1 MAIEILMP
9 ALSPTMKE
17 GNLAKW
23 LKKEGD
29 SVESGDVI
37 AEIETD
43 KAIMEVEAVDDGII
57 VKIVVDEGAKN
68 VKVNELIA
76 IIAEDGEDKDAAIAE
91 IESKKPKIQ
100 EPKKKDEVVEQ
111 KESINKKSANITV
124 EESSNNKRIFASPL
138 AKRIATQENIDIAQV
153 EGSGPRGRIVKYD
166 IESFISQ
173 GNPSSITQ
181 SYSSQADKEI
191 SISSMRQIIAER
203 LVESK
208 QQVPHFYLD
217 IECVVD
223 KLLDCRKD
231 INSSTKLDKNG
242 KPEFKISINDMLIK
256 ASALALVKNPKVNSA
271 WFGDKIIQFGSID
284 ISVAVAIEDGLMTP
298 IIKNANMKNLIQI
311 SNEVKELVKKAQSQR
326 LKPEEY
332 QGGSFSISNLGMYSI
347 KSFYAII
354 NPPQSCILSIGNTKE
369 SPMFDKNGSIVKKQ
383 VMNISLSCDHRVVDG
398 ATAAIF
404 LNTLK
409 RINRKSVINDLLLN
423 YIKRRVNSV
432 R

>member
-29 SVESGDVI
+29 SVESGEVI

-43 KAIMEVEAVDDGII
+43 KAIMEVEAIDDGILA
-57 VKIVVDEGAKN
+57 KIVVSEGTKN
-68 VKVNELIA
+68 VKVNDLIA
-76 IIAEDGEDKDAAIAE
+76 IIAEEREDKDAAIAE
-91 IESKKPKIQ
+91 IESKKPQTPEPQKQ
-100 EPKKKDEVVEQ
+100 EEL
-111 KESINKKSANITV
+111 KEEPTKEKSEDIAL
-124 EESSNNKRIFASPL
+124 EKSSNGKRIFASPL
-138 AKRIATQENIDIAQV
+138 ARRIAAQEKIDISKI

-166 IESFISQ
+166 IESFLSQVNSSNISQ
-173 GNPSSITQ
+173 TYVP
-181 SYSSQADKEI
+181 QADKEVPI
-191 SISSMRQIIAER
+191 SGMRQVIADR

-208 QQVPHFYLD
+208 QQIPHFYLD

-223 KLLDCRKD
+223 KFLDFRED
-231 INSSTKLDKNG
+231 INSSAPLDENG

-256 ASALALVKNPKVNSA
+256 ASALALNKNSKVNSA
-271 WFGDKIIQFGSID
+271 WFGDKIIQFGGVD

-298 IIKNANMKNLIQI
+298 IVKNADRKNMIQI
-311 SNEVKELVKKAQSQR
+311 STEVKELVKKAQSQR

-332 QGGSFSISNLGMYSI
+332 QGGGFSISNLGMYSI

-354 NPPQSCILSIGNTKE
+354 NPPQSCILSVGNTRE
-369 SPMFDKNGSIVKKQ
+369 VPMFDKSGNVVKRQ

-409 RINRKSVINDLLLN
+409 EFIENPSLMIC
-423 YIKRRVNSV
+423 Y
-432 R
+432 

>member
-29 SVESGDVI
+29 SVESGEVI

-43 KAIMEVEAVDDGII
+43 KAIMEVEAIDDGILA
-57 VKIVVDEGAKN
+57 KIVVSEGTKN
-68 VKVNELIA
+68 VKVNDLIA
-76 IIAEDGEDKDAAIAE
+76 IIAEEGEDKDAAIAE
-91 IESKKPKIQ
+91 IESKKPQTKEPQKKQ
-100 EPKKKDEVVEQ
+100 EEL
-111 KESINKKSANITV
+111 KEEPTEEKSEDIAL
-124 EESSNNKRIFASPL
+124 EESSNGKRIFASPL
-138 AKRIATQENIDIAQV
+138 ARRIAGQEKIDISKV

-166 IESFISQ
+166 IESFLSQ
-173 GNPSSITQ
+173 GNSSSVSQT
-181 SYSSQADKEI
+181 YVPQADKEVPI
-191 SISSMRQIIAER
+191 SGMRQVIADR

-217 IECVVD
+217 VECVVD
-223 KLLDCRKD
+223 KLLDFRAD
-231 INSSTKLDKNG
+231 INSSAPLDENG

-256 ASALALVKNPKVNSA
+256 ASALALNKNPKINSA
-271 WFGDKIIQFGSID
+271 WFGDKIIQFGNVD

-298 IIKNANMKNLIQI
+298 IVKNADRKNMIQI
-311 SNEVKELVKKAQSQR
+311 SREVKELVKKAQSQR

-332 QGGSFSISNLGMYSI
+332 QGGGFSISNLGMYSI

-354 NPPQSCILSIGNTKE
+354 NPPQSCILSIGNTRE
-369 SPMFDKNGSIVKKQ
+369 TPMFDKNGNVIKKH

-398 ATAAIF
+398 ATGAIF

-409 RINRKSVINDLLLN
+409 EFIENPSLMIC
-423 YIKRRVNSV
+423 Y
-432 R
+432 

>member
-29 SVESGDVI
+29 SVESGELI

-43 KAIMEVEAVDDGII
+43 KAIMEVEAVDDGVL
-57 VKIVVDEGAKN
+57 VKIVVSEGTKN
-68 VKVNELIA
+68 VKVNDLIA
-76 IIAEDGEDKDAAIAE
+76 IIAEEGEDKDAAIAE
-91 IESKKPKIQ
+91 IESKKPQTQ
-100 EPKKKDEVVEQ
+100 EPEKKDEVAEQ
-111 KESINKKSANITV
+111 PTEEKSANIAV
-124 EESSNNKRIFASPL
+124 EENGKRIFASPI
-138 AKRIATQENIDIAQV
+138 AKRIAAQKNIDIAKV
-153 EGSGPRGRIVKYD
+153 EGSGPRGRVIKYD
-166 IESFISQ
+166 IENFISQ
-173 GNPSSITQ
+173 DSASSATQ
-181 SYSSQADKEI
+181 SYSSQDDKEI
-191 SISSMRQIIAER
+191 PISGMRQIIAER

-223 KLLDCRKD
+223 KLLDFRAD
-231 INSSTKLDKNG
+231 INSSATLNENG

-256 ASALALVKNPKVNSA
+256 ASALALNKNPKVNSA
-271 WFGDKIIQFGSID
+271 WLGDKIIQFGSVD

-298 IIKNANMKNLIQI
+298 IVKNANLKNLIQI
-311 SNEVKELVKKAQSQR
+311 SSEVKELVKKAQSQR

-354 NPPQSCILSIGNTKE
+354 NPPQSCILSIGNTRE
-369 SPMFDKNGSIVKKQ
+369 IPMFDKNGSIVKRQ

-404 LNTLK
+404 LNVFKELVENPSLM
-409 RINRKSVINDLLLN
+409 IC
-423 YIKRRVNSV
+423 Y
-432 R
+432 

>member
-29 SVESGDVI
+29 SVESGEVI

-43 KAIMEVEAVDDGII
+43 KAIMEVEAVDDGILA
-57 VKIVVDEGAKN
+57 KIVVSEGTKN
-68 VKVNELIA
+68 VKVNDLIA
-76 IIAEDGEDKDAAIAE
+76 IIAEEGEDKDAAIAE
-91 IESKKPKIQ
+91 IESKKPQTQ
-100 EPKKKDEVVEQ
+100 EPTKKDEVAEQ
-111 KESINKKSANITV
+111 PTEEKSANIAV
-124 EESSNNKRIFASPL
+124 EENSGDKRIFASPL
-138 AKRIATQENIDIAQV
+138 ARRIAAQEKIDISKV

-166 IESFISQ
+166 IESFLSQ
-173 GNPSSITQ
+173 GNSSSVSQT
-181 SYSSQADKEI
+181 YVPQADKEVPI
-191 SISSMRQIIAER
+191 SGMRQVIADR

-217 IECVVD
+217 VECVVD
-223 KLLDCRKD
+223 KLLDFRKD
-231 INSSTKLDKNG
+231 INSSAPLDENG

-256 ASALALVKNPKVNSA
+256 ASALALNKNPKVNSA
-271 WFGDKIIQFGSID
+271 WYGDKIIQFGSVD

-298 IIKNANMKNLIQI
+298 IVKNADRKNMIQI
-311 SNEVKELVKKAQSQR
+311 SREVKELVKKAQSQR

-354 NPPQSCILSIGNTKE
+354 NPPQSCILSIGNTRE
-369 SPMFDKNGSIVKKQ
+369 TPMFDKNGNIVKKQ
-383 VMNISLSCDHRVVDG
+383 VMNVSLSCDHRVVDG
-398 ATAAIF
+398 ATGSIF

-409 RINRKSVINDLLLN
+409 EFIENPSLMIC
-423 YIKRRVNSV
+423 Y
-432 R
+432 

>member
-23 LKKEGD
+23 LKKEGN
-29 SVESGDVI
+29 SVESGEVI

-43 KAIMEVEAVDDGII
+43 KAIMEVEAIDDGILA
-57 VKIVVDEGAKN
+57 KIVVSEGTKN
-68 VKVNELIA
+68 VKVNDLIA
-76 IIAEDGEDKDAAIAE
+76 IITEEGEDKDAAIAE
-91 IESKKPKIQ
+91 IESKKPQTKEPQKQ
-100 EPKKKDEVVEQ
+100 EEL
-111 KESINKKSANITV
+111 KEEPTEEKSEDIAL
-124 EESSNNKRIFASPL
+124 EESSNGKRIFASPL
-138 AKRIATQENIDIAQV
+138 TRRIAAQEKIDISKV

-166 IESFISQ
+166 IESFLSQ
-173 GNPSSITQ
+173 GNSPSVSQT
-181 SYSSQADKEI
+181 YVPQADKEVPI
-191 SISSMRQIIAER
+191 SGMRQVIADR

-217 IECVVD
+217 VECVMD
-223 KLLDCRKD
+223 KLLDFRAD
-231 INSSTKLDKNG
+231 INSSAPLDENG

-256 ASALALVKNPKVNSA
+256 ASALALNENPKVNSA
-271 WFGDKIIQFGSID
+271 WYGDKIIQFGSVD

-298 IIKNANMKNLIQI
+298 IVKNADRKNMIQI
-311 SNEVKELVKKAQSQR
+311 SREVKELVKKAQSQR

-354 NPPQSCILSIGNTKE
+354 NPPQSCILSIGNTRE
-369 SPMFDKNGSIVKKQ
+369 TPMFDKNGNIVKKQ
-383 VMNISLSCDHRVVDG
+383 VINVSLSCDHRVVDG
-398 ATAAIF
+398 ATGAIF

-409 RINRKSVINDLLLN
+409 EFIENPSLMIC
-423 YIKRRVNSV
+423 Y
-432 R
+432 

>member
-29 SVESGDVI
+29 SVESGEVI

-43 KAIMEVEAVDDGII
+43 KAIMEVEAIDDGILA
-57 VKIVVDEGAKN
+57 KIVVSEGTKN
-68 VKVNELIA
+68 VKVNDLIA
-76 IIAEDGEDKDAAIAE
+76 IITEEGEDKDAAIAE
-91 IESKKPKIQ
+91 IESKKPQTKEPQKQ
-100 EPKKKDEVVEQ
+100 EEL
-111 KESINKKSANITV
+111 KEEPTEEKSEDIAL
-124 EESSNNKRIFASPL
+124 EESSNGKRIFASPL
-138 AKRIATQENIDIAQV
+138 ARRIAAQEKIDISKV

-166 IESFISQ
+166 IESFLSQ
-173 GNPSSITQ
+173 GNSPSVSQT
-181 SYSSQADKEI
+181 YVPQADKEVPI
-191 SISSMRQIIAER
+191 SGMRQVIADR

-217 IECVVD
+217 VECVVD
-223 KLLDCRKD
+223 KLLDFRAD
-231 INSSTKLDKNG
+231 INSSAPLDENG

-256 ASALALVKNPKVNSA
+256 ASALALNKNPKVNSA
-271 WFGDKIIQFGSID
+271 WYGDKIIQFGSVD

-298 IIKNANMKNLIQI
+298 IVKNADRKNMIQI
-311 SNEVKELVKKAQSQR
+311 SREVKELVKKAQSQR

-354 NPPQSCILSIGNTKE
+354 NPPQSCILSIGNTRE
-369 SPMFDKNGSIVKKQ
+369 TPMFDKNGNIVKKQ
-383 VMNISLSCDHRVVDG
+383 VINVSLSCDHRVVDG
-398 ATAAIF
+398 ATGAIF

-409 RINRKSVINDLLLN
+409 EFIENPSLMIC
-423 YIKRRVNSV
+423 Y
-432 R
+432 

>member
-29 SVESGDVI
+29 SVESGEVI

-43 KAIMEVEAVDDGII
+43 KAIMEVEAIDDGILA
-57 VKIVVDEGAKN
+57 KIVVSEGTKN
-68 VKVNELIA
+68 VKVNDLIA
-76 IIAEDGEDKDAAIAE
+76 IITEEGEDKDAAIAE
-91 IESKKPKIQ
+91 IESKKPQTKEPQKQ
-100 EPKKKDEVVEQ
+100 EEL
-111 KESINKKSANITV
+111 KEEPTEEKSEDIAL
-124 EESSNNKRIFASPL
+124 EESSNGKRIFASPL
-138 AKRIATQENIDIAQV
+138 ARRIAAQEKIDISKV

-166 IESFISQ
+166 IESFLSQ
-173 GNPSSITQ
+173 GNSPSVSKT
-181 SYSSQADKEI
+181 YVPQADKEVPI
-191 SISSMRQIIAER
+191 SGMRQVIADR

-217 IECVVD
+217 VECVMD
-223 KLLDCRKD
+223 KLLDFRAD
-231 INSSTKLDKNG
+231 INSSAPLDENG

-256 ASALALVKNPKVNSA
+256 ASALALNKNPKVNSA
-271 WFGDKIIQFGSID
+271 WYGDKIIQFGSVD

-298 IIKNANMKNLIQI
+298 IVKNADRKNMIQI
-311 SNEVKELVKKAQSQR
+311 SREVKELVKKAQSQR

-354 NPPQSCILSIGNTKE
+354 NPPQSCILSIGNTRE
-369 SPMFDKNGSIVKKQ
+369 TPMFDKNGNIVKKQ
-383 VMNISLSCDHRVVDG
+383 VINVSLSCDHRVVDG
-398 ATAAIF
+398 ATGAIF

-409 RINRKSVINDLLLN
+409 EFIENPSLMIC
-423 YIKRRVNSV
+423 Y
-432 R
+432 

>member
-29 SVESGDVI
+29 SVESGEVI

-43 KAIMEVEAVDDGII
+43 KVIMEVEAIDDGILA
-57 VKIVVDEGAKN
+57 KIVVSEGTKN
-68 VKVNELIA
+68 VKVNDLIA
-76 IIAEDGEDKDAAIAE
+76 IITEEGEDKDAAIAE
-91 IESKKPKIQ
+91 IESKKPQTKEPQKQ
-100 EPKKKDEVVEQ
+100 EEL
-111 KESINKKSANITV
+111 KEEPTEEKSEDIAL
-124 EESSNNKRIFASPL
+124 EESSNGKRIFASPL
-138 AKRIATQENIDIAQV
+138 ARRIAAQEKIDISKV

-166 IESFISQ
+166 IESFLSQ
-173 GNPSSITQ
+173 GNSPSVSQT
-181 SYSSQADKEI
+181 YVPQADKEVPI
-191 SISSMRQIIAER
+191 SGIRQVIADR

-217 IECVVD
+217 VECVVD
-223 KLLDCRKD
+223 KLLDFRAD
-231 INSSTKLDKNG
+231 INSSAPLDENG

-256 ASALALVKNPKVNSA
+256 ASALALNKNPKVNSA
-271 WFGDKIIQFGSID
+271 WYGDKIIQFGSVD

-298 IIKNANMKNLIQI
+298 IVKNADRKNMIQI
-311 SNEVKELVKKAQSQR
+311 SREVKELVKKAQSQR

-354 NPPQSCILSIGNTKE
+354 NPPQSCILSIGNTRE
-369 SPMFDKNGSIVKKQ
+369 TPMFDKNGNIVKKQ
-383 VMNISLSCDHRVVDG
+383 VINVSLSCDHRVVDG
-398 ATAAIF
+398 ATGAIF

-409 RINRKSVINDLLLN
+409 EFIENPSLMIC
-423 YIKRRVNSV
+423 Y
-432 R
+432 